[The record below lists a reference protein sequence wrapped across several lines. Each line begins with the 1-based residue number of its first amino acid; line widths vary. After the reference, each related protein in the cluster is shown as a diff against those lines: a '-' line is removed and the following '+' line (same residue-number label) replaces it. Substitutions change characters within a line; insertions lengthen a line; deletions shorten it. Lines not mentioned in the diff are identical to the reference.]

1 MQKSVGG
8 QFAQLSKSGTTV
20 TCASWGDLSDLLTLT
35 LALDGIPSSVI
46 TEAPQSVEENT
57 ITHKNLSNWV
67 EDFIQTFPKV
77 ARDRSPWAAHH

>member
-1 MQKSVGG
+1 MQMSVGG

-46 TEAPQSVEENT
+46 TEAPQSVGE
-57 ITHKNLSNWV
+57 KNDNAQKSAELSGGFHTN
-67 EDFIQTFPKV
+67 ISQ
-77 ARDRSPWAAHH
+77 SS